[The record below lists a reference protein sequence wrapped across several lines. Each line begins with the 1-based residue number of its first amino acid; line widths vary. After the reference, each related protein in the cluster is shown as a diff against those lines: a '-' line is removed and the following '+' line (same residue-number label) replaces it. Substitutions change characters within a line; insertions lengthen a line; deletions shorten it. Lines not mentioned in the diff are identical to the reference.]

1 MRGARQ
7 LLASIAAG
15 AVIVV
20 ARLLTAVRD
29 DWVGCAPS
37 SARRIYFAN
46 HTSHADFV
54 LIWTVLPPLARTRS
68 RPVAAADYWSKGW
81 LRRFV
86 IKDVFRG
93 VLVERNSAQA
103 CSHQMPVEHEGRA
116 QTPVDY
122 MRQAVEEGASLIL
135 FPEGTRNCT
144 DDLVLPFKSGLY
156 HLARTLPDVELVPVW
171 IDNLNRVLPKGG
183 VLPVPFLCT
192 VTFGAP
198 ITLSNAES
206 KADFLRK
213 ARAALLALAP
223 APLPW
228 RLPTH
233 DRIV

>member
-1 MRGARQ
+1 MRGGRQ
-7 LLASIAAG
+7 LLASITAG

-37 SARRIYFAN
+37 SVRRIYFAN

-54 LIWTVLPPLARTRS
+54 LIWTVLPPLARARS
-68 RPVAAADYWSKGW
+68 RPVAAADYWLKGW

-93 VLVERNSAQA
+93 VLVERDSAQTR
-103 CSHQMPVEHEGRA
+103 SHRQVPVDGEGRA
-116 QTPVDY
+116 KAPVDC

-144 DDLVLPFKSGLY
+144 DDLVLPFKNGLY

-171 IDNLNRVLPKGG
+171 INNLNRVLPKGG

-198 ITLSNAES
+198 ITLSTAES

-223 APLPW
+223 APPPLEV
-228 RLPTH
+228 T
-233 DRIV
+233 DA